1 MKYLL
6 YYLAAINV
14 IALLAMGTDKL
25 LAKQHKRRIPEKRLL
40 LLAGVG
46 GSVGALAGM
55 YLFRHKTLHKR
66 FSIGLPVI
74 LLLQLLLVAG
84 IVWLRQT
91 GRL

>member
-40 LLAGVG
+40 LLAGIG

-74 LLLQLLLVAG
+74 LFLHLLLAAG
-84 IVWLRQT
+84 IVWLRR
-91 GRL
+91 GGL

>member
-1 MKYLL
+1 
-6 YYLAAINV
+6 
-14 IALLAMGTDKL
+14 MGTDKL

-40 LLAGVG
+40 LLAGIG

-74 LLLQLLLVAG
+74 LFLHLLLAAG